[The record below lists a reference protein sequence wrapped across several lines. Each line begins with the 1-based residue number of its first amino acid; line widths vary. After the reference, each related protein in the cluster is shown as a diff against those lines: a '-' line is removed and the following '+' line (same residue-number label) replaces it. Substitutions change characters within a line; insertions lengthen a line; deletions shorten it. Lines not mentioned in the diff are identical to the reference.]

1 MEQSELLIQVN
12 QLTGKDFTHK
22 SLLETIEELV
32 QTVEQYQ
39 LQETLLLERLKKSTR
54 QLKEMKEMNRFKFV
68 EKILIENTEMAQEL
82 AQLKGV
88 LSV

>member
-1 MEQSELLIQVN
+1 MEQSELLIKVN

-39 LQETLLLERLKKSTR
+39 LQETLLLERLKKNIR

-88 LSV
+88 LPV